1 VGDLLLN
8 SGSSLP
14 KYIQLKDYLI
24 RQMQQRE
31 IVYEQ
36 QLPSENVLAQQFK
49 MSRHT
54 VREALGDLENQ
65 GWIRREQG
73 RGTFCIYSEKLS
85 LKTIAV
91 ITTYISD
98 YIFPTLI
105 RGIEEILSC
114 SGYTLVLANTSNDK
128 GKEAQCLDNLLNQD
142 IAGLIIEPTKSSEE
156 NTNISYFKEFKQR
169 EIPYIFLHAVYSDLD
184 PAYIIMDD
192 QKGGYMATKYLL
204 QLGHREIAG
213 IFKVDD
219 LQGFKRKAGFE
230 AALVEYNI
238 VQKPEFLGNYETKQ
252 LLSYPYQFIK
262 SILFKVPR
270 PTAIV
275 CYNDQ
280 IALKVMEAIR
290 DEGLKIPDDISI
302 IGYDDSS
309 LAMASEIKLTTIKHP
324 KAEMGRQA
332 ARFIMDMVEKR
343 AEKPRFIYQ
352 PELVIRNSCRGL

>member
-1 VGDLLLN
+1 
-8 SGSSLP
+8 
-14 KYIQLKDYLI
+14 
-24 RQMQQRE
+24 MQQSE

-73 RGTFCIYSEKLS
+73 RGTFCIYLEKLGG
-85 LKTIAV
+85 KTIAV

-128 GKEAQCLDNLLNQD
+128 GKEAQCFDNLLNQD
-142 IAGLIIEPTKSSEE
+142 LAGLIIEPTKSSKE
-156 NTNISYFKEFKQR
+156 NICRSYFKEFEHR
-169 EIPYIFLHAVYSDLD
+169 GIPYIFLHAVYSDLD
-184 PAYIIMDD
+184 SAYMIMDD

-213 IFKVDD
+213 IFKADD
-219 LQGFKRKAGFE
+219 LQGLKRQAGFE
-230 AALVEYNI
+230 AALVEYN
-238 VQKPEFLGNYETKQ
+238 VVLKPELLGNYETEQ
-252 LLSYPYQFIK
+252 LLSYPYQFTK
-262 SILFKVPR
+262 SILSKAPR

-290 DEGLKIPDDISI
+290 DEGLRVPDDISV

-309 LAMASEIKLTTIKHP
+309 LAMATEVKLTTIKHP
-324 KAEMGRQA
+324 KAEMGRQV
-332 ARFIMDMVEKR
+332 ARFIIDMVEKR
-343 AEKPRFIYQ
+343 VEKPRFIYQ
-352 PELVIRNSCRGL
+352 PELVIRNSCRNL